1 MKVPIIRGD
10 CHPVYVAMNADAF
23 SRTSFQN
30 LAPNIVVQLNLQVL
44 NELATHGLGVP
55 TFKFI
60 HGEAADCPV
69 LIIGLEI
76 GTHEHRIVADIGD
89 SNLQGVFR
97 QAKDSNTMLLTFE
110 AEGSEVAVQR
120 PLVFPENFLEALRH
134 FGAKSAQQSVPKRL
148 GDLVVI
154 SNRLAEL
161 SDVPS
166 LSETFEPQSTSIGVV
181 LTDANAKLLQPVIAA
196 SKGQGRV
203 FH

>member
-1 MKVPIIRGD
+1 MKAPTIRGE
-10 CHPVYVAMNADAF
+10 CHPVYVAMDTDM
-23 SRTSFQN
+23 SSGHSK
-30 LAPNIVVQLNLQVL
+30 PNVVVQLSVRVL

-55 TFKFI
+55 TFKFL
-60 HGEAADCPV
+60 HGEAADCAV

-89 SNLQGVFR
+89 SSMQGIFR
-97 QAKDSNTMLLTFE
+97 QAEDSNTMLLTFE
-110 AEGSEVAVQR
+110 AEGAEVAVQR
-120 PLVFPENFLEALRH
+120 PLAFPDNFLEALRH
-134 FGAKSAQQSVPKRL
+134 FGAKSAQQSVPNRL

-154 SNRLAEL
+154 ANRLAEL

-166 LSETFEPQSTSIGVV
+166 LSETFEPKSTSIGVM

-196 SKGQGRV
+196 SKGQGHV